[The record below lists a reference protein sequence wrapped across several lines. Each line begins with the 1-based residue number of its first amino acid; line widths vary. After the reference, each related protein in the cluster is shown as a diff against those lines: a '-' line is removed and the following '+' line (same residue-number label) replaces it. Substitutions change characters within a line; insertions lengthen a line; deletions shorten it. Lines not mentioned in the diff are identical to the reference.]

1 MKRWLTRLTQWRASA
16 PAAFFLLTL
25 WGLGWYIVYSL
36 FLFLLVPGWLDF
48 LLDCDDLRLLLA
60 VPYWCWTITGWGAV
74 GAMLLFFHRIAQQ
87 VCSGWLMRWCVAWGT
102 GVLIVL
108 LTAAENWNTVE
119 PTVIWLVR
127 CFMTLVFP
135 LLIQKELNR
144 RSVGLVCGNFLCWSG
159 GMFLVG
165 IVRTGLLLRGGWG
178 FEAVE
183 IRRKLGTFIEIDQA
197 AAGFL
202 RLSGSGWAWL
212 LLAGLLLLLAGY
224 GFTAG
229 IWAEAE
235 GVKLRRM
242 FGKKVIMLWEM
253 ALLCYVFSL
262 LLALWAS
269 HGGERD
275 KVALERRFG
284 HPLTSA
290 GLRERYCRSG
300 SPDPEFWS
308 KLEVSQEKV
317 ARQIAG
323 PLEVFHNRSPRWFQL
338 HSEELKQL
346 REGFC
351 SSEKPLKELDRAFG
365 GVLPRV
371 ERRLSKEE
379 AEQFENSSGAVRSY
393 ISWSLWRLRL
403 ALAEQDG
410 ESALAV
416 YRRMENCNTV
426 GIVNWISGVRWISGE
441 EKRLD
446 ALELLLE
453 SGLCPSGWLRQESE
467 KSAASEKKIDEMEEE
482 AFYADV
488 VFILNALETEATRE
502 TVKAGSLSYRLAPP
516 GKLRFLFPQL
526 WWYCAADR
534 RTLLQAY
541 NVLGLR
547 DVPEKKLERKP
558 YVICSSVLPG
568 TNGYGNRFLMLKA
581 RFRAM
586 RALIAAELS
595 RRENGVCP
603 EKLEPMPIDPFS
615 GKPLLYRAGTWESR
629 KISMPAVQV
638 WSVGPNGIDED
649 GLGGYDEAAR
659 RQCDDIRAIMRI
671 GK

>member
-1 MKRWLTRLTQWRASA
+1 MKRWLTRLTQWRVSA

-48 LLDCDDLRLLLA
+48 LLDCDDLWLLLA
-60 VPYWCWTITGWGAV
+60 IPYWCWIITGLGAV

-102 GVLIVL
+102 GVLLVL
-108 LTAAENWNTVE
+108 LTAAENWSTVE
-119 PTVIWLVR
+119 PTVIWLALCLV
-127 CFMTLVFP
+127 TLVFP
-135 LLIQKELNR
+135 LLIQKELYR

-165 IVRTGLLLRGGWG
+165 IVWTGLLLRGGWVW
-178 FEAVE
+178 EAVE
-183 IRRKLGTFIEIDQA
+183 VRRKLGTFIEIDQA

-224 GFTAG
+224 GFTAV

-242 FGKKVIMLWEM
+242 FGKKVVVPWGM
-253 ALLCYVFSL
+253 ALSCFVFSL

-269 HGGERD
+269 QESERD
-275 KVALERRFG
+275 KTALERRFG

-300 SPDPEFWS
+300 SPDPEFWNRLAMAR
-308 KLEVSQEKV
+308 KEV
-317 ARQIAG
+317 ARQTAG
-323 PLEVFHNRSPRWFQL
+323 PLEEFCNRSPRWFQL
-338 HSEELKQL
+338 HSEELERL
-346 REGFC
+346 REGFGFC
-351 SSEKPLKELDRAFG
+351 EKPLQELDRAFG
-365 GVLPRV
+365 GVLLRG
-371 ERRLSKEE
+371 ERRLSEEE
-379 AEQFENSSGAVRSY
+379 AVQFEDCCGEIIQSY
-393 ISWSLWRLRL
+393 LLWGLWRLRS

-410 ESALAV
+410 ESALAI

-426 GIVNWISGVRWISGE
+426 GIVNWISGVGWISGE

-453 SGLCPSGWLRQESE
+453 SGLCSSGWLRQAGG
-467 KSAASEKKIDEMEEE
+467 KLAASEKKIDEIEEE

-488 VFILNALETEATRE
+488 VFILDALETEATRE
-502 TVKAGSLSYRLAPP
+502 TVKAGSFSYRVAQP

-541 NVLGLR
+541 NVPGLR
-547 DVPEKKLERKP
+547 DVPEKELERKP
-558 YVICSSVLPG
+558 YVICSIVLPG

-581 RFRAM
+581 RCRAM

-595 RRENGVCP
+595 RRENGAWP

-615 GKPLLYRAGTWESR
+615 GKPLLYRAGT
-629 KISMPAVQV
+629 QV

-649 GLGGYDEAAR
+649 GLGGYDEAVR
-659 RQCDDIRAIMRI
+659 RQCDDIRAIVRI
-671 GK
+671 GE